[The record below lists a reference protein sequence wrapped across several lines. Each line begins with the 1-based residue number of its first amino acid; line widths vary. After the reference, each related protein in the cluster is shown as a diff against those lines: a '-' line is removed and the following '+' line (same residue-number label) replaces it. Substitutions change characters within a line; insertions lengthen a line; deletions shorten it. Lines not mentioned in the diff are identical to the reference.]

1 MRRFSI
7 VTVFQLGFLLF
18 CTARTRIFKSHP
30 LFHESWKNEFDLDLI
45 LLVALGCF
53 VDFITDLDVHA
64 KRKKEVVSVVTWG
77 LKAKPAL
84 TFLIMWDVIKMQIL
98 GWELK
103 ICISN
108 KFTEL

>member
-30 LFHESWKNEFDLDLI
+30 LFHEPWKNEFDLDLI

-64 KRKKEVVSVVTWG
+64 KREEGSSKHG
-77 LKAKPAL
+77 N
-84 TFLIMWDVIKMQIL
+84 L
-98 GWELK
+98 GSKSQASTYLPNYVG
-103 ICISN
+103 CH
-108 KFTEL
+108 